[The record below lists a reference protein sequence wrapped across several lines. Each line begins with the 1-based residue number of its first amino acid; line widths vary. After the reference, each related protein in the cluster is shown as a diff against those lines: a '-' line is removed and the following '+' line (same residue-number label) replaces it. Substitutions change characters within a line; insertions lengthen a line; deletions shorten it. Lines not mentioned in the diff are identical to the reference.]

1 MNYFLTNI
9 AKYTLGWTLLHT
21 LWQGAIIFG
30 LTKIVLSFIS
40 DRKASLRYAVNC
52 ISLFLIISASVFTFS
67 YLYSSSLPIAP
78 SFKIEFTGFASP
90 AQITVKDA
98 GGFLEIVSNAIND
111 KMIWVITA
119 WIAGVILFSARFF
132 IGLLY
137 IQQLKRKVIAV
148 SAEWEQKMKKIAS
161 QMGIVR
167 VVRLAESIHISKPV
181 ILGYTKP
188 VILLPLGLLTGLP
201 TAQIETIL
209 LHELS
214 HIKRHDFLVNL
225 IQSTIE
231 VILFFNPFVWMISE
245 MIRKER
251 EHCCDD
257 LVVSRG
263 SSRIEYA
270 KALAQLEEVNQHGT
284 PAFALALNK
293 NKFHVLNRIKR
304 IMKTSQN
311 QSKAKPIIMVALI
324 AIGLLS
330 ASWLTI
336 GSNED
341 AVFGKASDP
350 SSLVAD
356 TIIQKDKSKDK
367 DKIKKGKSATYS
379 RKVITTYDKDG
390 RPHEEVI
397 EDFEGDEELRPL
409 LSDSGHLSLR
419 VPAMPGIPSLPAI
432 PAVPALPAI
441 PAIPDVPFHMG
452 HVYRFDG
459 DTLPNHFFSPEDSEK
474 WEEFGREMEKRF
486 ENFGADN
493 EEFGRMMEEWGERF
507 GNNFQ
512 FHFNEDFADQLEA
525 PSDKLKGMDF
535 NHDFEFKFPD
545 NFKDMEEH
553 LDKAKEKLK
562 EHESELKK
570 AEGRMK
576 EFEKALQDQLI
587 KDGYLKKG
595 EKVESMNWG
604 DGKLSVNGIKIK
616 DKDIKKYEDLSKK
629 YFNGDHGYYKSN

>member
-1 MNYFLTNI
+1 MNYFLTDMI
-9 AKYTLGWTLLHT
+9 KYALGWTLLHT

-30 LTKIVLSFIS
+30 LTKTMLSFIS
-40 DRKASLRYAVNC
+40 DRNARLRYAVNC
-52 ISLFLIISASVFTFS
+52 MSLFLIISGSILTFS
-67 YLYSSSLPIAP
+67 YLYSSPLSIAS
-78 SFKIEFTGFASP
+78 SFKIEFTDFTPP
-90 AQITVKDA
+90 AQITIKDA
-98 GGFLEIVSNAIND
+98 ESFLAIVSNAIND
-111 KMIWVITA
+111 KMV
-119 WIAGVILFSARFF
+119 WIVTTWIVGMFLFSARFF

-148 SAEWEQKMKKIAS
+148 SAEWEQKMKKIAM
-161 QMGIVR
+161 QMGVVR
-167 VVRLAESIHISKPV
+167 VVRLGESIHISKPV
-181 ILGYTKP
+181 ILGYAKP
-188 VILLPLGLLTGLP
+188 VVLLPLGLLTGLP

-214 HIKRHDFLVNL
+214 HIKRHDFLVNI
-225 IQSTIE
+225 IQSIIE

-257 LVVSRG
+257 QVVSRG

-270 KALAQLEEVNQHGT
+270 RALAQLEEVNQHGT

-293 NKFHVLNRIKR
+293 NKFHVFNRIKR
-304 IMKTSQN
+304 IMETSQN
-311 QSKAKPIIMVALI
+311 HSKAKPIIMVALI

-336 GSNED
+336 DSNED
-341 AVFGKASDP
+341 AVYSKASDP

-356 TIIQKDKSKDK
+356 TIIQKDKGKTK
-367 DKIKKGKSATYS
+367 EGKSATYS

-390 RPHEEVI
+390 RPHKEVT

-409 LSDSGHLSLR
+409 LSDSGHLSFS
-419 VPAMPGIPSLPAI
+419 VPAVPGIPTLPMI
-432 PAVPALPAI
+432 PAVPSIPAI

-452 HVYRFDG
+452 HTYRFDG

-474 WEEFGREMEKRF
+474 WEEFSHEMEKRF
-486 ENFGADN
+486 EDFGVDN
-493 EEFGRMMEEWGERF
+493 KEFGRMMEEWGERF
-507 GNNFQ
+507 GDNFQ

-525 PSDKLKGMDF
+525 LSDRLKGMDF
-535 NHDFEFKFPD
+535 NHDFEFKFQD
-545 NFKDMEEH
+545 NFNDMEEH
-553 LDKAKEKLK
+553 LNKAKEKIK
-562 EHESELKK
+562 EHESELNK

-595 EKVESMNWG
+595 EKVESVNWG
-604 DGKLSVNGIKIK
+604 DGKLFVNGIKIK
-616 DKDIKKYEDLSKK
+616 DKDIQKYKELSEK
-629 YFNGDHGYYKSN
+629 YFNGNHR